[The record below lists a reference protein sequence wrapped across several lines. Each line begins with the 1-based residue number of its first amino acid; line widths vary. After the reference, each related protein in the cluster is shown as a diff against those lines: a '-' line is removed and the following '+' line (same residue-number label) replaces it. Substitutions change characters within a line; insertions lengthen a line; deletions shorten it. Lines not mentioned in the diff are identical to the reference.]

1 VLRLQL
7 PGGEQNIEVFP
18 LLNRRNGN
26 RNGNQEKQRSGV
38 E

>member
-7 PGGEQNIEVFP
+7 PGGEQNVEVFP

-26 RNGNQEKQRSGV
+26 RNGNRRSSGKG
-38 E
+38 